1 MRGDNRHA
9 RGSLSDPEEARCFPA
24 ARLPVLGGMG
34 SGPALVLQ
42 EAGLLIFS
50 WKRGIGQETH

>member
-1 MRGDNRHA
+1 MTPKRRAVSQQRGFPSWGA
-9 RGSLSDPEEARCFPA
+9 WEA
-24 ARLPVLGGMG
+24 
-34 SGPALVLQ
+34 GPALVLQ